1 MSDNIVFNQIL
12 FLVGCGYTVKLSRA
26 EEFRPSAVL
35 RLELSKGDH
44 HHVEMVDISVRRDKK
59 HHMDVSTD
67 YLISRA
73 LTKAEWELNDYIEL
87 HDYIEQGCNK

>member
-1 MSDNIVFNQIL
+1 MGDNIVFNQIL

-44 HHVEMVDISVRRDKK
+44 HHVEMVDISVDRAKATAN
-59 HHMDVSTD
+59 VSTD

-73 LTKAEWELNDYIEL
+73 LSKAEWELNDYMEMERNVN
-87 HDYIEQGCNK
+87 D

>member
-1 MSDNIVFNQIL
+1 MGDNIVFNQIL

-35 RLELSKGDH
+35 RLELSKGDC
-44 HHVEMVDISVRRDKK
+44 HHVEMVDISVDRTKATGN
-59 HHMDVSTD
+59 VSTD

-73 LTKAEWELNDYIEL
+73 LSKAEWELNDFMEMERNVN
-87 HDYIEQGCNK
+87 D